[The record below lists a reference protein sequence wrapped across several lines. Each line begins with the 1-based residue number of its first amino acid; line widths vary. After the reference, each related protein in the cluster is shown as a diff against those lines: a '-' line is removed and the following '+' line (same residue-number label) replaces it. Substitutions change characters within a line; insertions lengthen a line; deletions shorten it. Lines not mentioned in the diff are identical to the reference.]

1 MSEPLKIGDRVRVV
15 NGEICKPS
23 SEKAAR
29 ILSGEIVGVI
39 AGCNKK
45 WSFVEFD
52 GQTYPVPSENLK
64 LANPRRTFEEICKE
78 LAEKPEFKEEW
89 EADFEWAER
98 TVLMTNERGIMLHFY
113 DDGDVRFETDF
124 MKGYSSDIFTS
135 SQLAAIA
142 AACQEIAANDQADHG
157 KENQQ

>member
-1 MSEPLKIGDRVRVV
+1 MSNTFKIGDRVRVV
-15 NGEICKPS
+15 HGEICKPS

-64 LANPRRTFEEICKE
+64 LAKTRRTFEEICNE
-78 LAEKPEFKEEW
+78 LAENTAISAEFRPVEVWSNFGDDPAIFVTDYCGEEGW
-89 EADFEWAER
+89 EPIVIHRDGKAELNI
-98 TVLMTNERGIMLHFY
+98 TLTP
-113 DDGDVRFETDF
+113 D
-124 MKGYSSDIFTS
+124 
-135 SQLAAIA
+135 QLAAIA
-142 AACQEIAANDQADHG
+142 AACTEIAANYAA
-157 KENQQ
+157 